1 MLHVQEVIFEDAV
14 VLRAT
19 SSASPLQK
27 QNPFKPKNE
36 DPDKCPE
43 WVWKTKSVMWQEL
56 FQNVQK
62 AREGR

>member
-1 MLHVQEVIFEDAV
+1 MLHLQEVIFEDAV

-36 DPDKCPE
+36 DPDKDALSECERP
-43 WVWKTKSVMWQEL
+43 SQ
-56 FQNVQK
+56 
-62 AREGR
+62 